1 MGNNYNTYKIQDT
14 NPTLL
19 PYDNKDIKKL
29 QIANTTNAYSVN
41 PSPVRFDL
49 YVVKKPRTNTP
60 APEQIYYLI
69 NKLEVPAG
77 VVLELGESDLPF
89 ITSRDLDIDLF
100 IQSDHPDGALTV
112 TIKQ

>member
-1 MGNNYNTYKIQDT
+1 MENNYNAYKIQDT

-19 PYDNKDIKKL
+19 PYYNKNIKRL
-29 QIANTTNAYSVN
+29 QITNTTNVYSVT
-41 PSPVRFDL
+41 PGPVRFDL

-60 APEQIYYLI
+60 LPDQIYYLI

-77 VVLELGESDLPF
+77 VVLELGESD
-89 ITSRDLDIDLF
+89 IDLF